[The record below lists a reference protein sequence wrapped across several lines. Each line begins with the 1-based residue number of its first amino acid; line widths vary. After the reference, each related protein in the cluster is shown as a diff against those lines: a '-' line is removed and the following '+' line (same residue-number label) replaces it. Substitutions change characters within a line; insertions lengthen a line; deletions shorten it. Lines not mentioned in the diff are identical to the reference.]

1 MVVVEGWDGLCAAA
15 IKINGAAGVRVGV
28 TSGSECCCHTDRA
41 AVCQR
46 TRPGGTA
53 GQVDVVEGRNS
64 LCPAAIEING
74 AAGDRVSVTAGSER
88 SSDADRAA
96 ACQRPSSSGTTGQV
110 AVVLCDNRLRASA
123 GVINCTCGAQRDGS
137 K

>member
-15 IKINGAAGVRVGV
+15 VKINGAVGIREGI
-28 TSGSECCCHTDRA
+28 TSGSECCRHTDRA

-46 TRPGGTA
+46 TRTSGAA
-53 GQVDVVEGRNS
+53 GQVVVVEGRNS

-74 AAGDRVSVTAGSER
+74 AAGDRVGVTAGSER
-88 SSDADRAA
+88 SSDADRTA

-110 AVVLCDNRLRASA
+110 
-123 GVINCTCGAQRDGS
+123 
-137 K
+137 